1 VTCCGQS
8 RYGEVFDAKLAER
21 DAARYRQRGLHAP
34 ARWIV
39 AAVRDQGVAGA
50 DVLEVGGG
58 VGAIQLELLKAGA
71 AQTVNVEF
79 SPAYEAA
86 AGELAREAGVADRI
100 EREIGDFAQDGRFG
114 NADVVVMHRVVCCY
128 PDYEGL
134 VGEAARRARR
144 MLVFSFPPRNLIAR
158 LVNGGANL
166 WMRARRNEFRS
177 YVHPPE
183 AMIEAARRQ
192 GLEPFARRRG
202 RLWLAVAFARES

>member
-1 VTCCGQS
+1 MSCCSQS
-8 RYGEVFDAKLAER
+8 RYGQVFDAKLAER
-21 DAARYRQRGLHAP
+21 DAAKYRQGGLHAP

-39 AAVRDQGVAGA
+39 AAVREQGVEGA

-79 SPAYEAA
+79 SPAYETAA
-86 AGELAREAGVADRI
+86 AELAREAGVADRI

-114 NADVVVMHRVVCCY
+114 DADVVVMHRVVCCY
-128 PDYEGL
+128 PDYERL

-144 MLVFSFPPRNLIAR
+144 MLVFSFPPRNLLAR
-158 LVNGGANL
+158 LVNWSANL
-166 WMRARRNEFRS
+166 WMRVRRNEFRS

-183 AMIEAARRQ
+183 AMIEAARRH
-192 GLEPFARRRG
+192 GLEPVARRRG